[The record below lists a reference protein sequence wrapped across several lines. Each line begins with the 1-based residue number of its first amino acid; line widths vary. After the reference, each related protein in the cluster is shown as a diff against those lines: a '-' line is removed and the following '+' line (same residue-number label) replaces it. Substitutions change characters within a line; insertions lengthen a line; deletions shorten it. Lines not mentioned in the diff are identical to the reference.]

1 VLCYC
6 NLLVG
11 VWTLVAICSS
21 AGPAI
26 GRAMNRLRSWMPQA
40 RSQPQVDEVG
50 VNLISSF
57 RIICWHLVIFT
68 LQCGAIW
75 NGLHRNSKPYIR
87 IAKFLKGNLHKMS
100 RSGSRKYK
108 LIVWVWNLSQISCLI
123 YVSDCVPLSHF
134 FEVDGW
140 SHTHSVVLK
149 YFLHWKAS
157 PQKFTRSQ
165 TSFIHLLIMT
175 KRLAYRVSGR

>member
-1 VLCYC
+1 MLCYC

-21 AGPAI
+21 AGQAI

-100 RSGSRKYK
+100 RSGSRKYNSLFGFGTSHK
-108 LIVWVWNLSQISCLI
+108 LVVWFMFPTVFHCPIFLKWTGEAIHILLSWSTFYIGKLLHKNSHILKP
-123 YVSDCVPLSHF
+123 VSSTC
-134 FEVDGW
+134 
-140 SHTHSVVLK
+140 
-149 YFLHWKAS
+149 
-157 PQKFTRSQ
+157 
-165 TSFIHLLIMT
+165 
-175 KRLAYRVSGR
+175 

>member
-100 RSGSRKYK
+100 RSGSRKYNSLFGFGTSHK
-108 LIVWVWNLSQISCLI
+108 LVVWFMFLTVFHCPIFLKWMGEAIHILLSWSTFYIGKLLDKNLHILKP
-123 YVSDCVPLSHF
+123 VSSNC
-134 FEVDGW
+134 
-140 SHTHSVVLK
+140 
-149 YFLHWKAS
+149 
-157 PQKFTRSQ
+157 
-165 TSFIHLLIMT
+165 
-175 KRLAYRVSGR
+175 

>member
-1 VLCYC
+1 MLCYC

-100 RSGSRKYK
+100 RSGSRKYNSLFGFGTSHK
-108 LIVWVWNLSQISCLI
+108 LVVWFMFLTVFHCPIFLKWMGEAIHILLSWSTFYIGKLLDKNLHILKP
-123 YVSDCVPLSHF
+123 VSSNC
-134 FEVDGW
+134 
-140 SHTHSVVLK
+140 
-149 YFLHWKAS
+149 
-157 PQKFTRSQ
+157 
-165 TSFIHLLIMT
+165 
-175 KRLAYRVSGR
+175 

>member
-1 VLCYC
+1 VFCYC

-11 VWTLVAICSS
+11 VCTLVAICSS

-75 NGLHRNSKPYIR
+75 NGCTGIPNLTFGMQIFWRATYRKCLGQALGNLTCCLGFNQWINGTCDKLVFWFMFPTVFHCPI
-87 IAKFLKGNLHKMS
+87 FLKWMGEAIHILLSWSTFYIGKLLHKNLHILKP
-100 RSGSRKYK
+100 
-108 LIVWVWNLSQISCLI
+108 
-123 YVSDCVPLSHF
+123 VSSTC
-134 FEVDGW
+134 
-140 SHTHSVVLK
+140 
-149 YFLHWKAS
+149 
-157 PQKFTRSQ
+157 
-165 TSFIHLLIMT
+165 
-175 KRLAYRVSGR
+175 